1 MNENIL
7 EKIDNISKSVKPIDD
22 DKYQKAEIM
31 LRSHSGHYITQ
42 KFCSASDIVST
53 INYMVNE
60 EIKGSFD
67 FSYEP
72 IRINDSSL
80 YSQIKKIQYQELDSS
95 LFHSYNEEGRSDN
108 HKKEKMKDV
117 GVFFIR
123 KFTFSDQKNK
133 DNIEAHNL
141 LLKESEDILNL
152 IADHY
157 KITLNLISFLIKKSE
172 LKRDFDL
179 DYRYSDLKNNNIYG
193 QIEYLHSI
201 HKIVSDY
208 KKAIKPKEDNKK
220 CL

>member
-42 KFCSASDIVST
+42 QFCSASDIVST
-53 INYMVNE
+53 INSMVNKQ
-60 EIKGSFD
+60 IDCSFD

-72 IRINDSSL
+72 IRINDNSL
-80 YSQIKKIQYQELDSS
+80 DSQIKETHYQELSSS
-95 LFHSYNEEGRSDN
+95 LFHSYNEENRADN
-108 HKKEKMKDV
+108 HKKEKIKDV

-123 KFTFSDQKNK
+123 KFTFNDQKNK
-133 DNIEAHNL
+133 DNTEAYNL
-141 LLKESEDILNL
+141 LLQETEDIFNL
-152 IADHY
+152 ISKHY
-157 KITLNLISFLIKKSE
+157 NVTLNLIFFLIKKS
-172 LKRDFDL
+172 KL
-179 DYRYSDLKNNNIYG
+179 DRGFNLDSKYSFLQSNNIYG

-208 KKAIKPKEDNKK
+208 KQAIEPKEEYK
-220 CL
+220 

>member
-1 MNENIL
+1 MLFILYNLAIKYLLENIMNENIL

-80 YSQIKKIQYQELDSS
+80 DSQIKK
-95 LFHSYNEEGRSDN
+95 NP
-108 HKKEKMKDV
+108 
-117 GVFFIR
+117 
-123 KFTFSDQKNK
+123 
-133 DNIEAHNL
+133 
-141 LLKESEDILNL
+141 
-152 IADHY
+152 
-157 KITLNLISFLIKKSE
+157 IS
-172 LKRDFDL
+172 RT
-179 DYRYSDLKNNNIYG
+179 
-193 QIEYLHSI
+193 
-201 HKIVSDY
+201 
-208 KKAIKPKEDNKK
+208 
-220 CL
+220 